1 MTDRN
6 LIRASLRCAAMAT
19 FLVTVLGASCA
30 GPPVYVFRRYPLSNR
45 PDSTLLPPTLSVR
58 GYSFSRS
65 APKKRHWW
73 SSEPSRPTCAG
84 FQSYRLDHLP
94 IGIDRDGATTM
105 QPSGLELL
113 INRSASPALVIFYQY
128 RLPQRTLDPS
138 TADGA
143 AQAAQMARQ
152 RATMDSA
159 ADELARQLVA
169 SAGMTG
175 RIAAADTERTQS
187 PEAMRDRCR
196 AEVSRAR

>member
-1 MTDRN
+1 
-6 LIRASLRCAAMAT
+6 
-19 FLVTVLGASCA
+19 
-30 GPPVYVFRRYPLSNR
+30 
-45 PDSTLLPPTLSVR
+45 
-58 GYSFSRS
+58 
-65 APKKRHWW
+65 
-73 SSEPSRPTCAG
+73 
-84 FQSYRLDHLP
+84 
-94 IGIDRDGATTM
+94 M

-113 INRSASPALVIFYQY
+113 INRSASPALVIFYRY

-138 TADGA
+138 TPDGA

-159 ADELARQLVA
+159 ADELARQLAA

-196 AEVSRAR
+196 AEVSRAPSSP